1 MYKKP
6 RVDVSIDCGAYEHMI
21 NNVRFKAPLE
31 IGVEIAVFML
41 LFGLLEESEF
51 EVVDVN
57 TMRKTYAEG
66 YADPKDGGIP
76 FGAVPDLV
84 IVEKDFVYDN
94 QPNDNRPNDNHAVGF
109 VEVKSI
115 ATNDMKLDTG
125 EMESHKANTNH
136 LIWTNGLKWYYFN
149 RVSQE
154 AMEKPAWS
162 VDLAVDK
169 KGDNGRIRN
178 LASDKKGDNG
188 RIRIDERKYGEL
200 LYRLNQI
207 NWKQNDGEAV
217 RLDP

>member
-1 MYKKP
+1 MYTKP
-6 RVDVSIDCGAYEHMI
+6 RVDVSIDCGTYEHMI

-57 TMRKTYAEG
+57 TMWKTYAKG
-66 YADPKDGGIP
+66 YAAPKDGGIH

-84 IVEKDFVYDN
+84 IVEKDFVY
-94 QPNDNRPNDNHAVGF
+94 DNRPNDNHAVGF

-149 RVSQE
+149 RFSQE

-162 VDLAVDK
+162 VDLA
-169 KGDNGRIRN
+169 
-178 LASDKKGDNG
+178 ADKKGDNG

-207 NWKQNDGEAV
+207 NWKQNDGDAV